1 MNIQTLPEIV
11 IVDQEDLVVI
21 SKREY
26 LDILSRLEWYEGEQ
40 QRLEDRID
48 EYDSQQFE
56 YEQRNNSL
64 EG

>member
-1 MNIQTLPEIV
+1 MSIQTLPEI
-11 IVDQEDLVVI
+11 IIEDQEDLVVI

-48 EYDSQQFE
+48 EFDR
-56 YEQRNNSL
+56 EQYCYYNRNNSL